1 MTYQNGCFNWK
12 SLTGKTFLKAMLNI
26 SLMKKVMNDEC
37 QLVLKDWES
46 TFDLILWK
54 TSLSSGFEKLGSYW
68 YLWCSFWHPGIVF
81 NFYLL
86 LILILTL
93 MLKSLYYI
101 LLLLYQFY
109 ISPYCLT
116 QVAGIS
122 WMASCNTQP

>member
-1 MTYQNGCFNWK
+1 
-12 SLTGKTFLKAMLNI
+12 MLNI

-54 TSLSSGFEKLGSYW
+54 TSLSSGFENTFDVNFDIS
-68 YLWCSFWHPGIVF
+68 GIVF

-109 ISPYCLT
+109 ISPYWSYS
-116 QVAGIS
+116 GS
-122 WMASCNTQP
+122 WYILDGKL